1 MSGQG
6 SDDNGVV
13 SESELEPLNTRQQE
27 VYGDK
32 LTRFSEYLQTEG
44 KVPKR
49 GIGYQ
54 RVAEQVSRFHQ
65 IMKWIWND
73 RCVTTEFTVKH
84 ANAVNDALAADSFRR
99 LDGERYSE
107 GSKRKFNDV
116 LRNWFEFRN
125 IDWEPEATFSDELPT
140 NNADPFRKEELR
152 ALWQASL
159 SYKTIPSYNNLGP
172 EERDRWK
179 AHLTQELGKPKDEIR
194 PDDWER
200 INNCWKI
207 PSLIR
212 TARKAGWRPDLVARL
227 NIEWYDSR
235 AQKIHI
241 PEGEA
246 LKNDS
251 LWTQELSDEAAFAL
265 NKWLGQR
272 ANQERYDGRSEIWLT
287 RKGNPYS
294 SGTLNDL
301 LRRLMAEAEI
311 DQQGRN
317 LVWYS
322 FRHSIGT
329 YVYDEYQDLRIVA
342 EKLRQN
348 STASADR
355 YVHPLPELKRE
366 AAELM

>member
-1 MSGQG
+1 MSVRDKN
-6 SDDNGVV
+6 DDQVI
-13 SESELEPLNTRQQE
+13 SESELEPLNIRQRE
-27 VYGDK
+27 VYADK
-32 LTRFSEYLQTEG
+32 LARFSEYLQTVG
-44 KVPKR
+44 KDPTKE
-49 GIGYQ
+49 IGYQ
-54 RVAEQVSRFHQ
+54 KVTERISRFHRM
-65 IMKWIWND
+65 MKWIWRNQGL
-73 RCVTTEFTVKH
+73 TTEFTVEH
-84 ANAVNDALAADSFRR
+84 GDTVNNALATDSFRR

-116 LRNWFEFRN
+116 LRNWFEFKHT
-125 IDWEPEATFSDELPT
+125 DWEPEATFTDERAT
-140 NNADPFRKEELR
+140 NNADPFRKEELQ

-159 SYKTIPSYNNLGP
+159 DYKTIPSYNNLSP

-179 AHLTQELGKPKDEIR
+179 AHLAQELGKPKDEVR

-212 TARKAGWRPDLVARL
+212 TTREAGWRPDLVGRL
-227 NIEWYDSR
+227 KTEWYDSN

-241 PEGEA
+241 PEGKA
-246 LKNDS
+246 PKNDS
-251 LWTQELSDEAAFAL
+251 SWTQELSDEATFAL
-265 NKWLGQR
+265 DKWLKQR
-272 ANQERYDGRSEIWLT
+272 ANQECYDGRPEVWLT
-287 RKGNPYS
+287 RKGNSYT
-294 SGTLNDL
+294 SGTLNEL
-301 LRRLMAEAEI
+301 LRRLMTEAGI

-329 YVYDEYQDLRIVA
+329 YVYNEYQDLRIVA

-366 AAELM
+366 AAKLM